1 MICKVN
7 TSAWT
12 SDDIVKI
19 LLILIDIVRIY
30 NLKIKKTP
38 RRKGVF
44 LFFNNCKSV
53 REVTDLLSLNGMVHS
68 FYVN

>member
-12 SDDIVKI
+12 SDDIVEI

-30 NLKIKKTP
+30 NLKIKKLP
-38 RRKGVF
+38 GGREF
-44 LFFNNCKSV
+44 FCFFNNCKSI
-53 REVTDLLSLNGMVHS
+53 REVTDLRSLNGMVHS